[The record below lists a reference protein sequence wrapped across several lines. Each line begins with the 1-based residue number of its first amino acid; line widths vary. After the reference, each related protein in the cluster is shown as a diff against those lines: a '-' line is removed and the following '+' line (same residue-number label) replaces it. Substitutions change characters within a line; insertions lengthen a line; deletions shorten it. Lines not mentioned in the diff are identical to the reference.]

1 MDVTRNVSCKLSV
14 GVDVGDLSIFTF
26 SGLSLGRANRRMLTK
41 DEYHLIQT
49 YKLMNCEEVEPF
61 IE

>member
-1 MDVTRNVSCKLSV
+1 MDVTRNVSCELPA
-14 GVDVGDLSIFTF
+14 GVDAGDLSIFTF
-26 SGLSLGRANRRMLTK
+26 PGRTLGKANRRMLTD

-49 YKLMNCEEVEPF
+49 YILMNCEEVQPF

>member
-1 MDVTRNVSCKLSV
+1 MDVTRNVSCELPV
-14 GVDVGDLSIFTF
+14 GVDAGDLSIFTF
-26 SGLSLGRANRRMLTK
+26 PGRTLGKANRRLLTD

-49 YKLMNCEEVEPF
+49 YILMNCEEVEPF